1 MWLYRDLNVLE
12 HQFWWADPRAT
23 GFILASHPRAA
34 VLSNPVRANVSELQA
49 FLNTSV
55 YGSAPANVGLLPETI
70 AGPESAC
77 GWGAIRN
84 SYSGRLQAALLAY
97 SVPSLIRLALLHW
110 RIRPSDLDPVQNM
123 KISFDE
129 MVDFAYLN
137 LESLLNLVL
146 SALFITI
153 FAERVLAGEECE
165 VDHVRGE
172 KNATAIAC
180 IFLFLNLLV
189 SGKPYKGV
197 GYLVLTIYRFL
208 VKDVF
213 NFVIMYSIF
222 FVAFLLALQTMHNA
236 DHVYLNWMEY
246 TTTIFPQIQ
255 AVTRGKAYLNNAN
268 IPASA
273 NQLLQTDMAVDGCQS
288 HMLAIY
294 STAFSL
300 LEISFGDG
308 LADGLSAA
316 RGTDYE
322 CAGFRESGLVAMIL
336 VFWVFLT
343 NVLILN
349 MLIAMMDTTMD
360 RQVGVVRALG
370 RPPCAACAR
379 PPRALLVRSYHG
391 QASKE
396 PAVGT

>member
-1 MWLYRDLNVLE
+1 M
-12 HQFWWADPRAT
+12 
-23 GFILASHPRAA
+23 
-34 VLSNPVRANVSELQA
+34 
-49 FLNTSV
+49 
-55 YGSAPANVGLLPETI
+55 
-70 AGPESAC
+70 
-77 GWGAIRN
+77 
-84 SYSGRLQAALLAY
+84 LLAY

-208 VKDVF
+208 VKDIF

>member
-1 MWLYRDLNVLE
+1 M
-12 HQFWWADPRAT
+12 
-23 GFILASHPRAA
+23 
-34 VLSNPVRANVSELQA
+34 
-49 FLNTSV
+49 
-55 YGSAPANVGLLPETI
+55 
-70 AGPESAC
+70 
-77 GWGAIRN
+77 
-84 SYSGRLQAALLAY
+84 LLAY

-123 KISFDE
+123 KISFDDI
-129 MVDFAYLN
+129 VDFAYLN
-137 LESLLNLVL
+137 LESVLNLVL

-208 VKDVF
+208 VKDIF

-236 DHVYLNWMEY
+236 DHVYLYWMEY

-322 CAGFRESGLVAMIL
+322 CAGFRESGLVAMIP
-336 VFWVFLT
+336 VFWVPQHAHCDDGHDHGPSGRRSARARPAA
-343 NVLILN
+343 V
-349 MLIAMMDTTMD
+349 
-360 RQVGVVRALG
+360 RCVRAAAA
-370 RPPCAACAR
+370 RFACALVPWPSIKR
-379 PPRALLVRSYHG
+379 IGSRELATASRAAGPHI
-391 QASKE
+391 
-396 PAVGT
+396 